1 MEDEKTRFLAAM
13 AVANRFAKNYEQG
26 IKAFVRLNTVQSE
39 IFRGTA
45 LGDYL
50 ALLDDK
56 VSEAVSL
63 NGDAGWLSSRSE
75 FTEEEFLESLIRRDR
90 SGKRYPTLAQVPSF
104 LLEAFEEQHDAAS
117 FRVLAGELREACWS
131 AYSGMTEIREQMD
144 DEPTGADLLASMEAW
159 PGEVHE
165 SEQTIKETLAL
176 SENLHKGWLRC
187 QAAGLALLCMAN
199 QFGDDDPD
207 QDLAIELM
215 G

>member
-1 MEDEKTRFLAAM
+1 MRQYA
-13 AVANRFAKNYEQG
+13 Y
-26 IKAFVRLNTVQSE
+26 
-39 IFRGTA
+39 
-45 LGDYL
+45 
-50 ALLDDK
+50 
-56 VSEAVSL
+56 
-63 NGDAGWLSSRSE
+63 
-75 FTEEEFLESLIRRDR
+75 
-90 SGKRYPTLAQVPSF
+90 KRYPTLAQVTSF

-117 FRVLAGELREACWS
+117 FRVLARELREACWS
-131 AYSGMTEIREQMD
+131 AYSGITEIREQMD

-165 SEQTIKETLAL
+165 SEQTIIETLAL